1 MAIFDNWSRF
11 FEQRLEEF
19 LKNNPLLEL
28 QVILDELT
36 DQEQDTANLII
47 DLEKEEKRRQDE
59 ILSIAKE
66 IEKWHER
73 VRLAE
78 SLGKQ
83 DLAQAA
89 KERESALLNEGNQ
102 TWVKMTSAKERQ
114 AKTRELLAQIK
125 TRKQEIKTKLDQLNA
140 SKKSDPTPPKS
151 ASTPPNQTFSS
162 KPYSGGYDSLDEQFN
177 QLEMDDEIE
186 RLKRNPRSK

>member
-1 MAIFDNWSRF
+1 MPIFDNWSRF

-28 QVILDELT
+28 QVIFDELS
-36 DQEQDTANLII
+36 DQEKETANLII

-59 ILSIAKE
+59 ILAIAKD

-83 DLAQAA
+83 DLAKAA

-114 AKTRELLAQIK
+114 AKTVELLAQIK
-125 TRKQEIKTKLDQLNA
+125 TRKQEIKIKLDELNA
-140 SKKSDPTPPKS
+140 SGQKSDSTPPKS
-151 ASTPPNQTFSS
+151 SSTPPKQTYS
-162 KPYSGGYDSLDEQFN
+162 KPSSPGGYDSLEEQFN
-177 QLEMDDEIE
+177 KLEMDDELE
-186 RLKRNPRSK
+186 RLKRNTHG